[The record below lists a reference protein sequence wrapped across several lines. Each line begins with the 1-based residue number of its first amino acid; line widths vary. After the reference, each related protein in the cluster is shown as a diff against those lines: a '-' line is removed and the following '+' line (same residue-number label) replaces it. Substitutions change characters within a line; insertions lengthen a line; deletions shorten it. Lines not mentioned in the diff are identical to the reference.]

1 MEYIYNLYSKLNYFS
16 LIKTLHMATPVVA
29 GGDLLS
35 VDELER
41 ELAALISHVQREKER
56 VSSNFQ
62 QLHVLLAAREH
73 TLLQEMDEVVV
84 RARQELADKREV
96 LKELETARESTER
109 DLTKNILR
117 DVLDKNLRTLEDKIG
132 EELSRGVSVGW
143 LELDWKKEQLEQ
155 SLIEACKVVTLKER
169 PFRSEDYSLK
179 LRPVW
184 SREGTGPGEIMHPF
198 QIAIDNSTQNIFVS
212 DGDANRIQVFNEEGN
227 HLYKIPTPEY
237 PRGIALTEEYI
248 FVSAQNQLL
257 KIRKSNN
264 KSVKSVQTEKSVCGI
279 DIDRNRNI
287 YGCENGNKS
296 VIVFDNNLKFL
307 KRIKLE
313 TSQIKSDTQTHSI
326 KLYKD
331 SMYVMFGRY
340 PPFHLQI
347 FSLEGAL
354 VRCLIPTIE
363 IGWSYFF
370 SIDRFGNII
379 VADWWDSRINIFNK
393 EGELLHTINSDMLPG
408 DLKFCCPQG
417 VAVNKKNRIIIAL
430 RNSECCLL
438 AF

>member
-1 MEYIYNLYSKLNYFS
+1 
-16 LIKTLHMATPVVA
+16 MATRVVA

-41 ELAALISHVQREKER
+41 ELAALISHVQRKKER

-62 QLHVLLAAREH
+62 QLHALLAAKEH

-96 LKELETARESTER
+96 LKELDTAREGLER

-117 DVLDKNLRTLEDKIG
+117 DVLDKNLLTLEDKIG

-155 SLIEACKVVTLKER
+155 SVIEVCKVVILKER

-184 SREGTGPGEIMHPF
+184 SREGTGPGEIKEPM
-198 QIAIDNSTQNIFVS
+198 QIAIDNSTQNIFVADFGAS
-212 DGDANRIQVFNEEGN
+212 RIQVFNEEGN
-227 HLYKIPTPEY
+227 YLYQIPTEY
-237 PRGIALTEEYI
+237 PTGIALTEEYI
-248 FVSAQNQLL
+248 FVSAKDQLL

-264 KSVKSVQTEKSVCGI
+264 ESVKSVQTEETVWGI

-287 YGCENGNKS
+287 YGCENDNKS
-296 VIVFDNNLKFL
+296 VTVFDNNLKFL

-313 TSQIKSDTQTHSI
+313 TSQIESNTYTESI

-331 SMYVMFGRY
+331 SMYIMFGRY

-347 FSLEGAL
+347 FSLEGEL
-354 VRCLIPTIE
+354 VRCLIPKSE
-363 IGWSYFF
+363 IKWSYFF
-370 SIDRFGNII
+370 SIDRLENII
-379 VADWWDSRINIFNK
+379 VADWGNSRIKIFNK
-393 EGELLHTINSDMLPG
+393 EGELLHTIDSDMLPG
-408 DLKFCCPQG
+408 NQEFYRPLG
-417 VAVNKKNRIIIAL
+417 VAINKKNRIIIAQKNKACNL
-430 RNSECCLL
+430 I

>member
-1 MEYIYNLYSKLNYFS
+1 
-16 LIKTLHMATPVVA
+16 MATRVVA

-62 QLHVLLAAREH
+62 QLHALLATTEH

-96 LKELETARESTER
+96 LKELDTAREGLER

-117 DVLDKNLRTLEDKIG
+117 DVLAKNLLTLEDKIG

-155 SLIEACKVVTLKER
+155 SVIEVCKVVTLKEK
-169 PFRSEDYSLK
+169 PLRSEDYSLK

-184 SREGTGPGEIMHPF
+184 CREGAGPGEIKSPF
-198 QIAIDNSTQNIFVS
+198 QLAIDNSTQNIFVADFGAS
-212 DGDANRIQVFNEEGN
+212 RIQVFNEEGN
-227 HLYKIPTPEY
+227 HLYQIPTPEY

-248 FVSAQNQLL
+248 FVSAKDQLL

-264 KSVKSVQTEKSVCGI
+264 ESVKSVQTENEVSGI
-279 DIDRNRNI
+279 DIDRNMNI
-287 YGCENGNKS
+287 YGCENYNKS

-313 TSQIKSDTQTHSI
+313 TSQITSDTETHSI

-331 SMYVMFGRY
+331 SMYVMFGFF

-347 FSLEGAL
+347 FSLEGEL
-354 VRCLIPTIE
+354 VRCLIPTSE
-363 IGWSYFF
+363 IQWSYFF
-370 SIDRFGNII
+370 SIDRLGNII
-379 VADWWDSRINIFNK
+379 VADWSYNRIKIFNK

-408 DLKFCCPQG
+408 DQKFCDPYG
-417 VAVNKKNRIIIAL
+417 VAINKKNRIIIAHK
-430 RNSECCLL
+430 NKECSLI

>member
-1 MEYIYNLYSKLNYFS
+1 
-16 LIKTLHMATPVVA
+16 MATRVVA

-56 VSSNFQ
+56 VSNNFQ
-62 QLHVLLAAREH
+62 QLHALLAAKEH
-73 TLLQEMDEVVV
+73 TLLLEMDEVIV

-96 LKELETARESTER
+96 LKELDTARESTER
-109 DLTKNILR
+109 DLTKNLLR
-117 DVLDKNLRTLEDKIG
+117 DVLEKNLLTLEDKIG

-155 SLIEACKVVTLKER
+155 SVIDVCKVVTLKER

-184 SREGTGPGEIMHPF
+184 SREGTGPGEIKHPF
-198 QIAIDNSTQNIFVS
+198 QIAIDNSTQNIFVADNGTS
-212 DGDANRIQVFNEEGN
+212 RIQVFNEEGN
-227 HLYKIPTPEY
+227 YLYQIPTPEY

-248 FVSAQNQLL
+248 FVSTLDQLL

-264 KSVKSVQTEKSVCGI
+264 ESVKSVQTENEVSGI
-279 DIDRNRNI
+279 DIDRNTNI
-287 YGCENGNKS
+287 YGCEFANKS

-313 TSQIKSDTQTHSI
+313 TSQITSDTRTYSI

-331 SMYVMFGRY
+331 SMYVMFGCH
-340 PPFHLQI
+340 PLFHLQI
-347 FSLEGAL
+347 FSLEGEL
-354 VRCLIPTIE
+354 VRCLIPKSE
-363 IGWSYFF
+363 IKWSHFF

-379 VADWWDSRINIFNK
+379 AADWGNNRIKIFNK

-408 DLKFCCPQG
+408 DQEFYHPYG
-417 VAVNKKNRIIIAL
+417 VAINKKNRIIIAHK
-430 RNSECCLL
+430 NKECCLV

>member
-1 MEYIYNLYSKLNYFS
+1 MFGV
-16 LIKTLHMATPVVA
+16 MATRVVA
-29 GGDLLS
+29 GGYLLS

-62 QLHVLLAAREH
+62 QLHALLATKEH
-73 TLLQEMDEVVV
+73 TLLQEMDGILV

-96 LKELETARESTER
+96 LKELDAAREGLER

-117 DVLDKNLRTLEDKIG
+117 DVLDKNLLTLEDKIG

-143 LELDWKKEQLEQ
+143 LELDWKKKQLEQ
-155 SLIEACKVVTLKER
+155 SVIEVCKVVTLKER
-169 PFRSEDYSLK
+169 PLRSEDYSLK

-184 SREGTGPGEIMHPF
+184 SREGTGPGEIKHPM
-198 QIAIDNSTQNIFVS
+198 QIAIDNSTQNIFVADFGAS
-212 DGDANRIQVFNEEGN
+212 RIQVFNEEGN
-227 HLYKIPTPEY
+227 HLYKIPTPLC
-237 PRGIALTEEYI
+237 PIGIALTEEYI
-248 FVSAQNQLL
+248 FVSAQGQLL

-264 KSVKSVQTEKSVCGI
+264 ESVKSVQTEKRVWGI
-279 DIDRNRNI
+279 DIDRNTNI
-287 YGCENGNKS
+287 YGCEDDNKS

-313 TSQIKSDTQTHSI
+313 TSQIESNTRTHSI

-331 SMYVMFGRY
+331 SMYVMFGNF

-347 FSLEGAL
+347 FSLEGEL
-354 VRCLIPTIE
+354 VRCLIPTSEIE
-363 IGWSYFF
+363 LSYFF
-370 SIDRFGNII
+370 SIDRLENII
-379 VADWWDSRINIFNK
+379 VADWWDNRIKIFNK
-393 EGELLHTINSDMLPG
+393 EGELLHTIDSDMLPG
-408 DLKFCCPQG
+408 DLKFCLPYG
-417 VAVNKKNRIIIAL
+417 VAINKKNRIIIAHM
-430 RNSECCLL
+430 NKECCLI

>member
-1 MEYIYNLYSKLNYFS
+1 
-16 LIKTLHMATPVVA
+16 MATRVVA

-35 VDELER
+35 IDELER
-41 ELAALISHVQREKER
+41 ELVALISHVQRKKER

-62 QLHVLLAAREH
+62 QLHALLATKEH

-84 RARQELADKREV
+84 RARQELADKREI
-96 LKELETARESTER
+96 LKELDTAREGLER

-117 DVLDKNLRTLEDKIG
+117 DVLDKNLLTLEDKIG

-155 SLIEACKVVTLKER
+155 SVIEVCKVVTLKER
-169 PFRSEDYSLK
+169 PFTSEDYSLK

-184 SREGTGPGEIMHPF
+184 SREGTGPGEIEKPM
-198 QIAIDNSTQNIFVS
+198 QIAIDNSTQNIFVADFGAS
-212 DGDANRIQVFNEEGN
+212 RIQVFNEEGN
-227 HLYKIPTPEY
+227 YLYQIPTEY

-248 FVSAQNQLL
+248 FVSAKDQLL

-264 KSVKSVQTEKSVCGI
+264 ESVKSVQTENIVWGI

-287 YGCENGNKS
+287 YGCENLNKS

-313 TSQIKSDTQTHSI
+313 TSQIESNTHTHSI

-331 SMYVMFGRY
+331 SMYIMFGWY

-347 FSLEGAL
+347 FSLEGEL
-354 VRCLIPTIE
+354 VRCLIPTSE
-363 IGWSYFF
+363 IKWSYFF
-370 SIDRFGNII
+370 SIDRFENII
-379 VADWWDSRINIFNK
+379 VADWGYNRIKIFNK
-393 EGELLHTINSDMLPG
+393 EGELIHTINSDMLPG
-408 DLKFCCPQG
+408 DQKFCSPHG
-417 VAVNKKNRIIIAL
+417 VAINKKNRIIIAHMNKACSL
-430 RNSECCLL
+430 I

>member
-1 MEYIYNLYSKLNYFS
+1 
-16 LIKTLHMATPVVA
+16 MATRVVA

-41 ELAALISHVQREKER
+41 ELSALISHVQREKEK

-62 QLHVLLAAREH
+62 QLHALLAAREH
-73 TLLQEMDEVVV
+73 SLLQEMDEVVV

-96 LKELETARESTER
+96 LKELDTAREGLKR

-117 DVLDKNLRTLEDKIG
+117 DVLDKNLLTLEDKIG

-155 SLIEACKVVTLKER
+155 SVIEVCKVVTLKER

-184 SREGTGPGEIMHPF
+184 SREGTGPGEIKSPS
-198 QIAIDNSTQNIFVS
+198 QVAIDNSTQNIFVADFGAS
-212 DGDANRIQVFNEEGN
+212 RIQVFNEEGN
-227 HLYKIPTPEY
+227 YLYKIPTPEY
-237 PRGIALTEEYI
+237 PIGIALTEEYI
-248 FVSAQNQLL
+248 FVSTLDQLL

-264 KSVKSVQTEKSVCGI
+264 KSVKSVQTEKRVWGI
-279 DIDRNRNI
+279 DIDRNMNI
-287 YGCENGNKS
+287 YGCENYNKS

-313 TSQIKSDTQTHSI
+313 TSQIKSNNTTTHSI

-331 SMYVMFGRY
+331 SMYVMFGYY

-347 FSLEGAL
+347 FSLEGEL
-354 VRCLIPTIE
+354 VRCLIPRSE
-363 IGWSYFF
+363 IKWSYFF
-370 SIDRFGNII
+370 SIDKFENII
-379 VADWWDSRINIFNK
+379 VADVGKNRIKIFNK
-393 EGELLHTINSDMLPG
+393 EGELLHTIDNDLLPG
-408 DLKFCCPQG
+408 DQKFCYPTG
-417 VAVNKKNRIIIAL
+417 VAINKKNRIIIAHGNKACSL
-430 RNSECCLL
+430 I

>member
-1 MEYIYNLYSKLNYFS
+1 
-16 LIKTLHMATPVVA
+16 MATRVVA

-62 QLHVLLAAREH
+62 QLHALLATKEH

-96 LKELETARESTER
+96 LKELDTAREGLER

-117 DVLDKNLRTLEDKIG
+117 DVLDKNLLTLEDKIG
-132 EELSRGVSVGW
+132 EELSRGVTVGW

-155 SLIEACKVVTLKER
+155 SVIEACKVVTLKER

-184 SREGTGPGEIMHPF
+184 SREGTGPGEIKDPF
-198 QIAIDNSTQNIFVS
+198 QIAIDNSTQNIFVADS
-212 DGDANRIQVFNEEGN
+212 GANRIQVFNEEGN
-227 HLYKIPTPEY
+227 HLYQIPTAEH

-248 FVSAQNQLL
+248 FVSTPIQLL

-264 KSVKSVQTEKSVCGI
+264 ESVKSVQTEKSVWGI
-279 DIDRNRNI
+279 DIDRNTNI
-287 YGCENGNKS
+287 YGCERNNKS

-313 TSQIKSDTQTHSI
+313 TSQIESNTQTHSI

-331 SMYVMFGRY
+331 SMYIMFGNS

-347 FSLEGAL
+347 FSLEGEL
-354 VRCLIPTIE
+354 VRCLIPTSE
-363 IGWSYFF
+363 IVWSYFF
-370 SIDRFGNII
+370 SIDRFENII
-379 VADWWDSRINIFNK
+379 VADWAKNRIKIFNK
-393 EGELLHTINSDMLPG
+393 EGELMHTINSDMLPG
-408 DLKFCCPQG
+408 DQEFCYPQG
-417 VAVNKKNRIIIAL
+417 VAINKKNRIIIAQK
-430 RNSECCLL
+430 NKECSLI

>member
-1 MEYIYNLYSKLNYFS
+1 
-16 LIKTLHMATPVVA
+16 MATRVVA

-35 VDELER
+35 VDELEI

-62 QLHVLLAAREH
+62 QLYALLAAREH
-73 TLLQEMDEVVV
+73 SLLQEMDGVVV
-84 RARQELADKREV
+84 QAGQELAEKREV
-96 LKELETARESTER
+96 LKELDTARESIER

-117 DVLDKNLRTLEDKIG
+117 DVLDKNLLTLEDKIG

-155 SLIEACKVVTLKER
+155 SVIEVCKVVTLKER

-198 QIAIDNSTQNIFVS
+198 QIAIDNSTQNIFVV

-227 HLYKIPTPEY
+227 YLYKIPTPER

-248 FVSAQNQLL
+248 FVSAKDQLL
-257 KIRKSNN
+257 KIGKSNN
-264 KSVKSVQTEKSVCGI
+264 ESVKSVQTENEVWGI
-279 DIDRNRNI
+279 DIDRNTNI
-287 YGCENGNKS
+287 YGCESYNKS

-331 SMYVMFGRY
+331 SMYVMFGY
-340 PPFHLQI
+340 SPPFHLQI
-347 FSLEGAL
+347 FSLEGEL
-354 VRCLIPTIE
+354 VRCLIPTSE
-363 IGWSYFF
+363 VKWSFFF
-370 SIDRFGNII
+370 SIDRFENII
-379 VADWWDSRINIFNK
+379 VADWGNNRIKIFNK
-393 EGELLHTINSDMLPG
+393 EGELIHTIDSDMLPG
-408 DLKFCCPQG
+408 DQKFCYPNG
-417 VAVNKKNRIIIAL
+417 VAVNRKNRIIIAQK
-430 RNSECCLL
+430 NKECCLI

>member
-1 MEYIYNLYSKLNYFS
+1 
-16 LIKTLHMATPVVA
+16 MATRVVA

-62 QLHVLLAAREH
+62 QLHALLATREH
-73 TLLQEMDEVVV
+73 TLLQEMDGIVV

-96 LKELETARESTER
+96 LKELDTAREELER

-117 DVLDKNLRTLEDKIG
+117 DVLDKNLLTLEDKIG
-132 EELSRGVSVGW
+132 EELSRGVSMGW

-155 SLIEACKVVTLKER
+155 SVIEVCKIVTLKER
-169 PFRSEDYSLK
+169 PFRSEDYFRK

-184 SREGTGPGEIMHPF
+184 SRKVTGPGEIKHPM
-198 QIAIDNSTQNIFVS
+198 QIAINNSAQNIFVADYGS
-212 DGDANRIQVFNEEGN
+212 SRIQVFNEEGN
-227 HLYKIPTPEY
+227 YLYKIPTPGC
-237 PRGIALTEEYI
+237 PKGIALTEEYI
-248 FVSAQNQLL
+248 FVSNQDQLS

-264 KSVKSVQTEKSVCGI
+264 ESVKSVQTEKSVWGI
-279 DIDRNRNI
+279 DIDRNMNI
-287 YGCENGNKS
+287 YGCENDNKS
-296 VIVFDNNLKFL
+296 VNVFDNNLKFL

-313 TSQIKSDTQTHSI
+313 TSQIKSNTYTYSI

-331 SMYVMFGRY
+331 SMYIMFGSY

-347 FSLEGAL
+347 FSLEGEL
-354 VRCLIPTIE
+354 VRCLIPTSE
-363 IGWSYFF
+363 IRWSYFF
-370 SIDRFGNII
+370 SIDRLGNII
-379 VADWWDSRINIFNK
+379 VADLGNNRIKIFNK

-408 DLKFCCPQG
+408 DQEFYRPIG
-417 VAVNKKNRIIIAL
+417 VAINKKNIIIIAHK
-430 RNSECCLL
+430 NKACSFI

>member
-1 MEYIYNLYSKLNYFS
+1 
-16 LIKTLHMATPVVA
+16 MATRVVA

-62 QLHVLLAAREH
+62 QLYALLAAKEH

-96 LKELETARESTER
+96 LKELDTARESTER

-117 DVLDKNLRTLEDKIG
+117 DVLDKNLLTLEDKIG

-155 SLIEACKVVTLKER
+155 SVSELCKVVTLKER

-184 SREGTGPGEIMHPF
+184 SREGTGPGEIKNPA
-198 QIAIDNSTQNIFVS
+198 QVAIDNSTQNIFVS
-212 DGDANRIQVFNEEGN
+212 DGDASRIQVFNEEGN
-227 HLYKIPTPEY
+227 YLYQIPTPEY
-237 PRGIALTEEYI
+237 LIGIALTEEYI
-248 FVSAQNQLL
+248 FVSTQDQLL

-264 KSVKSVQTEKSVCGI
+264 RSVKSVQTEKSVCGI

-287 YGCENGNKS
+287 YGCEFLNKS

-307 KRIKLE
+307 KK
-313 TSQIKSDTQTHSI
+313 IKSYTQTHSI

-331 SMYVMFGRY
+331 SMYVMFGDF

-347 FSLEGAL
+347 FSLEGEL
-354 VRCLIPTIE
+354 VRCLIPTSE
-363 IGWSYFF
+363 IKWSYFF

-379 VADWWDSRINIFNK
+379 VADWGNDRIKIFNK
-393 EGELLHTINSDMLPG
+393 EGELIHTINSDMLPG
-408 DLKFCCPQG
+408 DQKFYYPYG
-417 VAVNKKNRIIIAL
+417 VAINKKNRIIIAHM
-430 RNSECCLL
+430 NKKCNLL